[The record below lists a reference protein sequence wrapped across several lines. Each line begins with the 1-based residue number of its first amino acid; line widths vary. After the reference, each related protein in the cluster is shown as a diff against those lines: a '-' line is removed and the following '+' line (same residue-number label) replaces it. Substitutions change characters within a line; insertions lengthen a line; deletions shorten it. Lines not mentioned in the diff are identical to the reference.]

1 MMKHYAAFTLAL
13 FPALMSAQSV
23 LIYQNSFVT
32 PNTTPVNASC
42 QQDFSAMPVN
52 TLWEGTG
59 VGTFSGSFQQTNTVE
74 TILINGPADIY
85 DDPTGVNG
93 DYCLGMLN
101 TAFFDKLALLVDG
114 QELPFI
120 HISMDMSAINTTC
133 GGPLPMAAPSFL
145 VEAIDAPGGVFSLT
159 STEVLSSDTLF
170 GIAPNSDTFVFSWA
184 NDIGRLDISG
194 ATGSMVAIRF
204 TLLTSSYAAFD
215 DIYIEAS
222 SSEVING
229 VAELGYGSLGLW
241 PNPASDLVTIQGLVP
256 GTLVEVFSF
265 TGQRAASLTAA
276 QGSLVDV
283 SALAP
288 GAYVLRTAVNGVSR
302 SVRFVRS

>member
-1 MMKHYAAFTLAL
+1 MMKHYAAFALAL

-23 LIYQNSFVT
+23 LIYQNSFIT
-32 PNTTPVNASC
+32 PNTTPENASC

-85 DDPTGVNG
+85 DDPAGLNG

-101 TAFFDKLALLVDG
+101 TAFFDKLALLVNG
-114 QELPFI
+114 QGLPFI

-145 VEAIDAPGGVFSLT
+145 IEAIDAPGGVFSLT
-159 STEVLSSDTLF
+159 TTEVLSSDTLF
-170 GIAPNSDTFVFSWA
+170 GISPNSDSFIFNWTNA
-184 NDIGRLDISG
+184 IGRLDISG
-194 ATGSMVAIRF
+194 ATDVMVAIRF

-215 DIYIEAS
+215 DMYIEAS
-222 SSEVING
+222 SSEVINS
-229 VAELGYGSLGLW
+229 VTEMAPGSLGLW
-241 PNPASDLVTIQGLVP
+241 PNPASDRVTIEGVTP
-256 GTLVEVFSF
+256 GTSVEVFSL
-265 TGQRAASLTAA
+265 TGQRAASITAA
-276 QGSLVDV
+276 QGSMVDV

-288 GAYVLRTAVNGVSR
+288 GTYVLRAEVNGVLR
-302 SVRFVRS
+302 SIRFVRL